1 MTDFLVEE
9 LPQPFLVQSHDP
21 KSWTPKLNGGG
32 TLDAFSSSKVSLPF
46 APAFTCFDSWTGKTR
61 KEMKENISQLLLA
74 SEYMALVS
82 FFLTGFGMASVFVC
96 KFYESAERN
105 KSIY

>member
-1 MTDFLVEE
+1 MTPSPLLRSLCPLPVPLLVLAREQE
-9 LPQPFLVQSHDP
+9 
-21 KSWTPKLNGGG
+21 
-32 TLDAFSSSKVSLPF
+32 
-46 APAFTCFDSWTGKTR
+46 KTR

-74 SEYMALVS
+74 SEYMALVL

-96 KFYESAERN
+96 KFYEKCRKK

>member
-1 MTDFLVEE
+1 MEEE
-9 LPQPFLVQSHDP
+9 LLTPSPLLRSLCPLPPPLLVLTHEQE
-21 KSWTPKLNGGG
+21 
-32 TLDAFSSSKVSLPF
+32 
-46 APAFTCFDSWTGKTR
+46 KTR

-74 SEYMALVS
+74 SEYMALVL
-82 FFLTGFGMASVFVC
+82 FFLTGCGMASVFVC